1 MGCQLAVR
9 VAKTICKELDF
20 IMRQV
25 IYLSDST
32 TAIWWIHAA
41 ELQTICCE
49 PSCGSDVRE

>member
-1 MGCQLAVR
+1 MGCQLAAR

-20 IMRQV
+20 SMRQV